1 MPAVDKRNCMLVS
14 RIATLGKLQHHDKG
28 YRGPLSR
35 HLLSYRSIVSAL
47 HFSLRDLLEI
57 SLATLFLKGH
67 VDRDRDDWMDLA
79 LGLVLDRIHACRH
92 VSADD
97 VRLPLYED
105 HSCALGVVVMS
116 YLDELNRKDD
126 PTDALTREKHQNSA
140 QSWVPNCDFKGS
152 LADGLQL
159 WDAVR

>member
-1 MPAVDKRNCMLVS
+1 MLAVDKRNCMLVS
-14 RIATLGKLQHHDKG
+14 RIATLGKLQHYDKG

-35 HLLSYRSIVSAL
+35 HLLAFRSLVSAL
-47 HFSLRDLLEI
+47 HFALRDLLEI

-79 LGLVLDRIHACRH
+79 LGWVLDQWHACWH
-92 VSADD
+92 AFADD
-97 VRLPLYED
+97 SRLPLYED

-116 YLDELNRKDD
+116 YLDELNWKED
-126 PTDALTREKHQNSA
+126 PTDAHTREKQQNTA
-140 QSWVPNCDFKGS
+140 QGWVPNCDFSSS

-159 WDAVR
+159 WDGVC